1 MAVATRTDE
10 EIKKNIVDEL
20 YWEDREIAG
29 QIEAALE
36 RNVYVDPDR

>member
-1 MAVATRTDE
+1 MATRTDE

-20 YWEDREIAG
+20 YWDDREIAE
-29 QIEAALE
+29 QTEAALE